1 MISKNR
7 TSRANLCFVPDADDL
22 QGLLMDEA
30 HIIQIK
36 IQPRVRSVVG
46 MTFCAFGAFVD
57 GSDELFVL
65 LVGLVYALLDYVW
78 FIQRAIV
85 KWLVFL
91 FGVKELYQS
100 DVFGEVIDV
109 AVVEQHLFVV
119 LGANHLDGITSWLH
133 SIFDA
138 VLAKGVP
145 AFRQ

>member
-36 IQPRVRSVVG
+36 IQPRARSVVG

-65 LVGLVYALLDYVW
+65 LVGLVYALLDYV
-78 FIQRAIV
+78 
-85 KWLVFL
+85 
-91 FGVKELYQS
+91 
-100 DVFGEVIDV
+100 
-109 AVVEQHLFVV
+109 
-119 LGANHLDGITSWLH
+119 
-133 SIFDA
+133 
-138 VLAKGVP
+138 
-145 AFRQ
+145 